1 MELTK
6 KENILLKS
14 KINIFNFLRIEFKIS
29 KLNPFR

>member
-6 KENILLKS
+6 KKYILLKN
-14 KINIFNFLRIEFKIS
+14 KINIFNFLRIEFKIN